1 MAVKYHGKAGIVYVS
16 TSGTS
21 AAIAVGGIRGFTL
34 DGSTDTVDVTE
45 FGASNRSYVIGFPN
59 FTGTLDGFWASD
71 DATIRTA
78 SLSADGTNIYLYP
91 STSAPTRYIG
101 GPAFLNYSIRTAVD
115 QAVAITAN
123 FSARGNWVNA
133 L

>member
-1 MAVKYHGKAGIVYVS
+1 MSTKYHGKSGLVYLS
-16 TSGTS
+16 TTGSS
-21 AAIAVGGIRGFTL
+21 AASLVGGLRGFTL

-45 FGASNRSYVIGFPN
+45 FGATNRTYVIGFPN

-71 DATIRTA
+71 DSTVRSAA
-78 SLSADGTNIYLYP
+78 GSADGCNIYLYP
-91 STSAPTRYIG
+91 SSNAMSRYVG

-115 QAVAITAN
+115 QSVAITAN